1 MDIGIQEAELGT
13 ALQVLQSVESTCE
26 RFEGKSRFS
35 GGNLEANVFQQ
46 SVEFEKYNKGQ
57 Y

>member
-26 RFEGKSRFS
+26 RFEGKSRYS

-46 SVEFEKYNKGQ
+46 SLEFEKYNEGQ